1 MNNNDILRSLR
12 YTFDISDSKMIQ
24 LFGLAGDEV
33 TRAEISDWLKNEDDE
48 AFKPIYDKDLSAFL
62 NGFVTDKRGKKE
74 GEFLPNEKS
83 LNNNI
88 VLRKL
93 KIALELQDDDIISI
107 LKLRG
112 FEMSKH
118 EISAFFRNPS
128 QGKYMACKDQF
139 LRNFLMGLQDRYR
152 IMTK

>member
-24 LFGLAGDEV
+24 LFGLGGLEV
-33 TRAEISDWLKNEDDE
+33 TRTEISDWLKGEDNE
-48 AFKPIYDKDLSAFL
+48 AFKPIYDKDLAVFL
-62 NGFVTDKRGKKE
+62 NGLITDKRGKKD
-74 GEFLPNEKS
+74 GEPLPNEKS

-93 KIALELQDDDIISI
+93 KIALNLQDEDVVAI
-107 LKLRG
+107 LKLKG
-112 FEMSKH
+112 FEVSKH

-139 LRNFLMGLQDRYR
+139 LRNFLMGLQVKYR
-152 IMTK
+152 IVA